1 LRFAVCDY
9 SGHPFQVQLSRELA
23 RRGHAVLHLHFAEFQ
38 TPKGRLIVGPE
49 DPLTLSIE
57 PVSLDRPFAKYSLF
71 RRRFQEIEIG
81 RRIAK
86 RVEAFQPD
94 VVVGCNLPLDSL
106 QKLVD
111 ACRRQRVPFVFWQQD
126 IYSDAITRILTRK
139 LGLLGRL
146 LGIHYKRIE
155 RQALHA
161 SAAIVVIAEEFI
173 SALVNDFGVRAD
185 TAHVVEN
192 WAPLDDLT
200 PRRKSNAWS
209 RSHGLDNSEVVL
221 YSGTLGLK
229 HDVTKILAVAQA
241 MLERPNAVLIVTSEG
256 FSADWL
262 AGEVRRLGL
271 TNVRV
276 LPFQPFEAY
285 PDVLGSADVLI
296 AILERDAGKFSVP
309 SKVLSYLCAER
320 AIVLSAPKTNLAS
333 RIVKKSGAGVAVAV
347 DDIKG
352 FTNSVLRMLDDPAG
366 RNSAAYN
373 GRSYAEQTFDIASIG
388 SRFEAILTGAAGSRC
403 VKKPL

>member
-1 LRFAVCDY
+1 M
-9 SGHPFQVQLSRELA
+9 QLSRELA

-155 RQALHA
+155 RQALYA